1 MGKLY
6 WLAGDLDSDVVE
18 ADANVG
24 GGDESGVGGGHTVGG
39 GLVDGGHGDG
49 VGDGL
54 GDVVSVG
61 QGMSHTR
68 VDEGGV
74 SLSLSGPLAVDD
86 TRVGHMRNGVGH
98 RAGDDSLGNSGGG
111 DDRLDNGGGDGVSV
125 GGQDCRLQPCDLH
138 HQHQV
143 LQVA

>member
-24 GGDESGVGGGHTVGG
+24 GVDESGVGGSHTVGG

-68 VDEGGV
+68 VDEGRV
-74 SLSLSGPLAVDD
+74 SLSLSRPLAVDD
-86 TRVGHMRNGVGH
+86 TGVGHMRNGVGH

-111 DDRLDNGGGDGVSV
+111 DE
-125 GGQDCRLQPCDLH
+125 DLTTG
-138 HQHQV
+138 
-143 LQVA
+143 AATA